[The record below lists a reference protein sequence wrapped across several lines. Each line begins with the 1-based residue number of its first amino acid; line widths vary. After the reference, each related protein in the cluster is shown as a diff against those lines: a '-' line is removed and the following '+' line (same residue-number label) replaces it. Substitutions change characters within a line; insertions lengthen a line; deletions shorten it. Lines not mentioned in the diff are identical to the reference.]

1 MLNTMER
8 LLIKGTSK
16 EDMEL
21 IAAFATRLGLKAEY
35 LTNEVSYI
43 LNEPNIIDDY
53 ATLTKAQQ
61 DGILAA
67 IDEADRGET
76 FAMEDVLKELRKK
89 YE

>member
-1 MLNTMER
+1 MER